1 MRVSVKASGLYAKS
15 LPSEGREGNVAPLD
29 IAEGTTALDVL
40 DRLGLARDGSY
51 LMILNGQTLP
61 KSERGER
68 ALDEDDLLAIMPPLK
83 GG

>member
-1 MRVSVKASGLYAKS
+1 MRISVKATGLYARS

-29 IAEGTTALDVL
+29 IDEGTTALDVL
-40 DRLGLARDGSY
+40 DRLGLDRGGSY

-68 ALDEDDLLAIMPPLK
+68 PLAADDLLAIMPPLK